1 MSLARPIRTM
11 LFVPG
16 NRRSW
21 MEKARKAGAD
31 ALVFDLEDSV
41 PCAEKAAARDI
52 VAAEIDKHAAENGL
66 LYIRINRDNQ
76 KYDSEDV
83 SAVVKPGI
91 NGLFVPKAEGP
102 EDVSDLSDMV
112 AEMEKRKGIPSG
124 SIGLVVAL
132 ETARSV
138 QLSYEIAQLPRVETL
153 VACTARNA
161 DVARNLGFTWTAE
174 GLETLYHRSRA
185 VIASRAA
192 GKKFPIGGLWQDVH
206 DLDGLRKFAE
216 FNRSLGFTGEIVLHP
231 SNVPVV
237 NEVYS
242 LSQADRRYYEGMIEA
257 FAEAEVEGKAAVM
270 YEGEHI
276 DIAHV
281 TTAREM
287 LATYGEDT

>member
-138 QLSYEIAQLPRVETL
+138 QLSYDIAQLPRVETL